1 MFETKHYKSWSG
13 LNKQLT
19 DAVCKELRGRITY
32 FLTRYHDV
40 HNAYGR
46 AAIRLDGKELIQF
59 SWVDM
64 YRQEAD
70 VAEKWRET
78 GKWNCEDP
86 ELLKKW
92 NDQAT
97 FSDYDFLFAATKY
110 LQLSIQEALESD
122 NSLLRVFA
130 IMDKRVGKRTLERLR
145 LEGTYR
151 QYPEWVQQFYRLR
164 WEASLSEVGNKKGD
178 PPSAQGGG
186 GAGFPSMPKPRS
198 RAVVPVGSFPHCS
211 CEKQLNEKTVCL
223 SRYAT
228 HRL

>member
-86 ELLKKW
+86 ELLKK
-92 NDQAT
+92 
-97 FSDYDFLFAATKY
+97 
-110 LQLSIQEALESD
+110 
-122 NSLLRVFA
+122 
-130 IMDKRVGKRTLERLR
+130 
-145 LEGTYR
+145 
-151 QYPEWVQQFYRLR
+151 
-164 WEASLSEVGNKKGD
+164 
-178 PPSAQGGG
+178 
-186 GAGFPSMPKPRS
+186 
-198 RAVVPVGSFPHCS
+198 
-211 CEKQLNEKTVCL
+211 
-223 SRYAT
+223 
-228 HRL
+228 